1 MKKRN
6 TLALIGLLVVLA
18 VGTTFAY
25 WNQTA
30 TIDNPFDTNKYG
42 STIVED
48 FKPSDGEDWQPGMEV
63 NKDVFVK
70 NEGTT
75 DLIVRAKLD
84 ETWTRKSDNDPYKTN
99 SAKDNSVYN
108 LDQKDPTD
116 GLTALDQTVVNKTFK
131 GSANWIK
138 GSDGWYYYKENLAG
152 GATTDQ
158 WLDAV
163 ELKDD
168 ADMGKMVTTLYVTTD
183 KDVTDNTTW
192 YTYTGKMPSYI
203 NGNGEGCEENAS
215 GAKPV
220 THNKSVTTYEGDKYG
235 YSNSDYVLTVTV
247 QTVQATQEAVN
258 FMFAGSKD
266 TTFNAPTGCAWI
278 LR

>member
-48 FKPSDGEDWQPGMEV
+48 FKPSEGEDWQPGMEV

-84 ETWTRKSDNDPYKTN
+84 ETWTRKGEDDPYKTN
-99 SAKDNSVYN
+99 KAETDDVYIFS
-108 LDQKDPTD
+108 QPYSED
-116 GLTALDQTVVNKTFK
+116 GETAVDRTVVNKTFSSSTNWVK
-131 GSANWIK
+131 GSN
-138 GSDGWYYYKENLAG
+138 GWYYYKEHLAG
-152 GATTDQ
+152 GATTDK

-163 ELKDD
+163 ELADD

-183 KDVTDNTTW
+183 ETVSKNTIW
-192 YTYTGKMPSYI
+192 HEYTGKMPSYI
-203 NGNGEGCEENAS
+203 KSDGSPCAANEGNA
-215 GAKPV
+215 V
-220 THNKSVTTYEGDKYG
+220 THNKSMTTYEDGKYG

-258 FMFAGSKD
+258 FMFAGDKD
-266 TTFNAPTGCAWI
+266 TTFTAPSGCNWT